1 MILRWRLAALFADHA
16 LMPRTARAI
25 VGGICYHVINRGNAR
40 ATVYHEARDYI
51 AFLTLMIL
59 ASERIPMRVLAY
71 CLMPNHFHLVL
82 SSYCDG
88 DISRWMHWL
97 LTSHTKRHHRIHNS
111 SGRIWQGRFKAF
123 PIQQDRHLLTV
134 LRYVERNPL
143 RANLVRRAADWRWSS
158 LADDSAGLKLRLS
171 DCPVAK
177 PRNWREFVDQPQTQT
192 EIDALRRCTVKNTPF
207 GSDAW
212 TRSTAEKLGLG
223 SSLRAAGRPKRGH
236 S

>member
-1 MILRWRLAALFADHA
+1 
-16 LMPRTARAI
+16 MPRTARAI

-40 ATVYHEARDYI
+40 ATVYHSRRDYA
-51 AFLTLMIL
+51 AFLTLMKL
-59 ASERIPMRVLAY
+59 ASERIPMRILAF

-82 SSYCDG
+82 WSYCDG

-97 LTSHTKRHHRIHNS
+97 LTSHAKRHHRINRT

-143 RANLVRRAADWRWSS
+143 RANLVRRATDWRWSS
-158 LADDSAGLKLRLS
+158 LNEDPAGLKLHLCE
-171 DCPVAK
+171 CPVSK
-177 PRNWREFVDQPQTQT
+177 PGNWIEFVDQPQSQT
-192 EIDALRRCTVKNTPF
+192 EIDALRRCTLKNAPF
-207 GSDAW
+207 GSTAW
-212 TRSTAEKLGLG
+212 TRSTAEKLGLE